1 MKSTM
6 LTDLATELLLMP
18 DKIANIQTELLLL
31 NEKQQVLFMKVE
43 IEELK
48 LKMEIAEAT
57 DDTGKKLYSNEDS
70 RRAALSTK
78 KVNDPMIQDLN
89 REERHLQTEIQMK
102 KIELEKAANTQR
114 NVRSILSFFS
124 SGVAADLPEIE

>member
-1 MKSTM
+1 M

-124 SGVAADLPEIE
+124 SGIVDSPEFE

>member
-1 MKSTM
+1 M

-48 LKMEIAEAT
+48 LKMEIADTT

-78 KVNDPMIQDLN
+78 KANDPMIQDLN

-124 SGVAADLPEIE
+124 SGIVDSPEFE

>member
-48 LKMEIAEAT
+48 LKMEIADAT

-78 KVNDPMIQDLN
+78 KANDPMIQDLN

-124 SGVAADLPEIE
+124 SGIVDSPEFE

>member
-1 MKSTM
+1 M

-78 KVNDPMIQDLN
+78 KANDPMIQDLN

-124 SGVAADLPEIE
+124 SGIVDSPEFE

>member
-48 LKMEIAEAT
+48 LKMEIADTT

-78 KVNDPMIQDLN
+78 KANDPMIQDLN

-124 SGVAADLPEIE
+124 SGIVDSPEFE

>member
-124 SGVAADLPEIE
+124 SGIVDSPEFE

>member
-78 KVNDPMIQDLN
+78 KANDPMIQDLN

-124 SGVAADLPEIE
+124 SGIVDSPEFE